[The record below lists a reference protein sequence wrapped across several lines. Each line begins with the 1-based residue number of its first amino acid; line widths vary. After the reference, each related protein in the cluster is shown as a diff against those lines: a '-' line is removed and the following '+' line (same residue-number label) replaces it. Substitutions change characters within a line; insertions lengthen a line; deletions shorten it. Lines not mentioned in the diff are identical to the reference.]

1 MENRKV
7 FVIDIETIA
16 NVFTLTSINIDTNEI
31 NQFVIWKNKND
42 LPSLLRFLE
51 NSRGHIT
58 FNGNNFDY
66 PVIHDIL
73 INKNKLLKWDGE
85 RVARYIYRKAQQ
97 TIEKEWPSIKTP
109 LIHQL
114 DLFAIHH
121 FNNKAKL
128 VSLKKLEMAL
138 GFKNVQDM
146 PHHHSKDIKTEDQIK
161 EILNYNLNDVQA
173 TKIFY
178 EKTIDKIELRKG
190 LYRKYN
196 LPCLNYSDSKIGEEL
211 VLKLYSDYTNQ
222 NPDSIKKRRTYRNNF
237 KFKDCIPN
245 YVKFNTVEFNE
256 LFEYIKSI
264 EVSEIKDSFHYEF
277 IYNDFAFFLGTGGIH
292 GSCKEGIYE
301 ANDEY
306 IIIDS
311 DVASLYP
318 SIAVSNNYYPQHLG
332 KEFCDVYGTI
342 LKERLSAKKSGDK
355 TMADGYKLSLNS
367 VYGKSNS
374 EYSFLYDPLYTLK
387 TTLTGQMSLCML
399 SEMLFL
405 AIPKMKML
413 QINTDGITSMIPK
426 KYESIY
432 YEVSKKWE
440 EITQLT
446 LEHVEYSRMIIR
458 DVSNY
463 LAISVDG
470 KIKRKGLF
478 KLHSEML
485 NDGEYQKAFNQGIV
499 PIALSNYYL
508 NDIAIEETIEKCKD
522 IYLFCK
528 SFNTRGNFIC
538 ETLDIDDDGYEY
550 NIEEQQKT
558 IRYYISNNGKSLR
571 KRGTPLAPKYNKSI
585 DYIEENEMT
594 LINSIRQKIEEE
606 IEEQLFFDHIDD
618 RKQLR
623 LIINCEGD
631 LYKALSKNQ
640 KYLNFIYGVNSVD
653 INKSV
658 EYNIYCEMAWRLIDI
673 EAGPLITIFN
683 KFEEKPFNEYDVNLE
698 YYIDQCYLIVD
709 TISGEKERK
718 LIQERAKREQEKRK
732 RERNNYLEYCIYKI
746 PTMRQYNLYKRDW
759 LIEELGEPNE
769 IKEGKVKPMILNS
782 EFDFPIPIG
791 MTTTP

>member
-1 MENRKV
+1 MNDRKV
-7 FVIDIETIA
+7 FVLDIETIA
-16 NVFTLTSINIDTNEI
+16 NIFTLTAINVDTEEI
-31 NQFVIWKNKND
+31 SQFIIWKNKNQ
-42 LPSLLRFLE
+42 LVELIEFLE
-51 NSRGHIT
+51 KSRGHIT

-73 INKNKLLKWDGE
+73 LNKNKLLKMNGE

-97 TIEKEWPSIKTP
+97 TIEKEWPAIKNP

-138 GFKNVQDM
+138 GFKNIQDM
-146 PHHHSKDIKTEDQIK
+146 PHHHSKDVTTDEQVN
-161 EILNYNLNDVQA
+161 EILAYNLNDVQA
-173 TKIFY
+173 TKFFY
-178 EKTIDKIELRKG
+178 EKTLDKIELRKG
-190 LYRKYN
+190 LYRKYQ

-211 VLKLYSDYTNQ
+211 VLKLYADHTTQ
-222 NPDSIKKRRTYRNNF
+222 NPDSIKKRRTYRSNF
-237 KFKDCIPN
+237 KFKDCIPK
-245 YVKFNTVEFNE
+245 YVKFKTKEFNE
-256 LFEYIKSI
+256 LFEYIKGI
-264 EVSEIKDSFHYEF
+264 EVTEIKDSFHYDF
-277 IYNDFAFFLGTGGIH
+277 TYNDFTFFLGTGGIH

-301 ANDEY
+301 ENEEY

-318 SIAVSNNYYPQHLG
+318 SIAVNNRYYPQHLG
-332 KEFCDVYGTI
+332 EEFCDVYSEI
-342 LKERLSAKKSGDK
+342 LKERLEAKKSGDK

-405 AIPKMKML
+405 GIPGMKML
-413 QINTDGITSMIPK
+413 QINTDGVTSMIPL
-426 KYESIY
+426 KYKSRY
-432 YEVSKKWE
+432 YEISKEWE
-440 EITQLT
+440 KITNLI
-446 LEHVEYSRMIIR
+446 LEHVEYKRMIIR

-463 LAISVDG
+463 LAISTDG

-508 NDIAIEETIEKCKD
+508 HDIAIEETIEKCKD

-528 SFNTRGNFIC
+528 SFNTKGNFVC
-538 ETLDIDDDGYEY
+538 ETLDIDDDGNEY
-550 NIEEQQKT
+550 NIKEQQKT
-558 IRYYISNNGKSLR
+558 IRYYVSNNGKSLR
-571 KRGTPLAPKYNKSI
+571 KRGTPLAPRYNKNNE
-585 DYIEENEMT
+585 YIEENEIT
-594 LINSIRQKIEEE
+594 IINSLIPEVEEQV
-606 IEEQLFFDHIDD
+606 EEQLFFDYIES
-618 RKQLR
+618 RKQLK
-623 LIINCEGD
+623 LVINCEGD
-631 LYKALSKNQ
+631 IYKILSKNQ
-640 KYLNFIYGVNSVD
+640 KYLNYIYQVNSVE
-653 INKSV
+653 INKSI
-658 EYNIYCEMAWRLIDI
+658 EYSIYCEMDWRLIDI
-673 EAGPLITIFN
+673 EAGVLVTIFN
-683 KFEEKPFNEYDVNLE
+683 KFEEKEFSEYDVNIE

-718 LIQERAKREQEKRK
+718 IIQEKSRREQEKRK
-732 RERNNYLEYCIYKI
+732 RERDNYLEYCIYKN
-746 PTMRQYNLYKRDW
+746 PTERQYNLYKRDW
-759 LIEELGEPNE
+759 LIEELGEPKE
-769 IKEGKVKPMILNS
+769 IKPSKVKPLFWGF
-782 EFDFPIPIG
+782 EEDKFLTADPQ
-791 MTTTP
+791 